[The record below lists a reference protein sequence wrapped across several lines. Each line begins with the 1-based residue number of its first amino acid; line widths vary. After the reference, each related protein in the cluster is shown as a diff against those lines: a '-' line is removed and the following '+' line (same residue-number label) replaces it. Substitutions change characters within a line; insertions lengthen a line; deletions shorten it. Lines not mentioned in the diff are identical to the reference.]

1 MSEEPDEEFWN
12 TFTLR
17 VKQQFLN
24 YLIFLINN
32 FEQFY
37 LKVEESKVFSAHDI
51 FDFDKY
57 LANVNDPGGFI
68 SRFLKTQAFISFIE

>member
-1 MSEEPDEEFWN
+1 MSEEPEEEFWN
-12 TFTLR
+12 NFTLR

-32 FEQFY
+32 FEKFY
-37 LKVEESKVFSAHDI
+37 KDVKPQDVFSAHDL

-68 SRFLKTQAFISFIE
+68 SKFLKT